1 MTQKRVVEREE
12 RRAIADGKL
21 AILDK
26 ALLLCRNESGLRE
39 LAKERLKVGE
49 EVWEMDELQREWR
62 RAAKRDPGLTKDW
75 LEWFGRDGR
84 LFKMRTGYLRA
95 VEGCL
100 HEMNV
105 HDQFDT
111 FDRSV
116 RMLRDAGK

>member
-1 MTQKRVVEREE
+1 MIERDE

-62 RAAKRDPGLTKDW
+62 KAVKRDSGLTKDW

-84 LFKMRTGYLRA
+84 LFKMRTGYSRA

-100 HEMNV
+100 HEMEV